1 MKKSYEQ
8 IIETIQAARRF
19 GNLPGK
25 EVMEIAI
32 QKLQQTGARIKDI
45 PYIHVAGT
53 NGKGSVCAFL
63 NSILQQAGKK
73 VGVFTSPHLVDFRE
87 RIVVNGE
94 MIAKEKVEE
103 IGNFLLEQDFGVS
116 PTMFDYTLLMALLYF
131 TETSCDVMIIETG
144 LGGRLDS
151 TNALGTP
158 KVTVIT
164 KIGLDHMSI
173 LGNTIAQIATEKA
186 GIIKKGTILVL
197 EQQEEESALVLEQ
210 AAYEK
215 QAAEL
220 VKTEDVWRERIAK
233 LPLRMLGTHQWENA
247 TAAMLAA
254 VKFLQITDIEDIWDS
269 LIVPSLVQTIW
280 RGRMEILMDSP
291 FFMVDGAHNS
301 HGVHALAKSLL
312 ELFPDEKFRFFMGVM
327 EDKDYMDMIQEILPL
342 ALDVC
347 TVTPESERALGA
359 ETLAQKI
366 SAYGVE
372 AKSIGEA
379 EHIYEYLHPTEKN
392 IAFGSLYFVG
402 ELLKK

>member
-1 MKKSYEQ
+1 
-8 IIETIQAARRF
+8 
-19 GNLPGK
+19 
-25 EVMEIAI
+25 
-32 QKLQQTGARIKDI
+32 
-45 PYIHVAGT
+45 
-53 NGKGSVCAFL
+53 
-63 NSILQQAGKK
+63 
-73 VGVFTSPHLVDFRE
+73 
-87 RIVVNGE
+87 
-94 MIAKEKVEE
+94 
-103 IGNFLLEQDFGVS
+103 
-116 PTMFDYTLLMALLYF
+116 MFDYTLLMALLYF